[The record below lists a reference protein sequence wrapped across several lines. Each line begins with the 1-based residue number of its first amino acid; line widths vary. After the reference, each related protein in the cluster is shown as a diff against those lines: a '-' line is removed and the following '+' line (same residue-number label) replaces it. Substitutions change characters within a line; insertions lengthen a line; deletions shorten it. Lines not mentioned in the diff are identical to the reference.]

1 MATGLA
7 PRGAGAKRIG
17 IGAEQSCVHPA
28 FRAVLLVYRL
38 PCPLLHI
45 RTRQEALSLFGALNR
60 NDRETMGIA
69 YLGSDRML
77 LGLRHVMGRPESVT
91 VPIARIA
98 RDALLWS
105 ADSVLIAHNHPDGDA
120 RPSAADLALTRRLA
134 QGLSA
139 LDVTLLDHLIL
150 ANGAVFS
157 LREQGLL

>member
-1 MATGLA
+1 
-7 PRGAGAKRIG
+7 
-17 IGAEQSCVHPA
+17 
-28 FRAVLLVYRL
+28 
-38 PCPLLHI
+38 
-45 RTRQEALSLFGALNR
+45 
-60 NDRETMGIA
+60 MGIA

-150 ANGAVFS
+150 ANGTVFS